1 MKIAVVDDNEADI
14 ELFLKLIEEYGNR
27 YHKTIYVSVFSEGEE
42 LLKRFQKEKFS
53 AIFLDIYMESISGVE
68 AARKIRKKDKD
79 VRLIFT
85 TTSDEYFAEGFEVE
99 ATHYLLKPLDT
110 KKIDEVMKRLHDIFS
125 EEEAMLILQSGSRQV
140 QIPKNKILYIETIRN
155 GIMICC
161 RNNQISVRCSLSLA
175 MEMLQ
180 SNNFLRCHRYSV
192 VCLDAVERVE
202 NDSFIMTDGRRILL
216 RREGRKELKETY
228 YRYFMNKMRENT

>member
-42 LLKRFQKEKFS
+42 LLKRFKKEKFS

-110 KKIDEVMKRLHDIFS
+110 KKIDEVMKIITKL
-125 EEEAMLILQSGSRQV
+125 SR
-140 QIPKNKILYIETIRN
+140 
-155 GIMICC
+155 
-161 RNNQISVRCSLSLA
+161 
-175 MEMLQ
+175 
-180 SNNFLRCHRYSV
+180 
-192 VCLDAVERVE
+192 
-202 NDSFIMTDGRRILL
+202 
-216 RREGRKELKETY
+216 
-228 YRYFMNKMRENT
+228 